1 MGRNPLCLALS
12 DYCRA
17 ARNSICSSQQ
27 IPSSG
32 ELQTQTAR
40 IDMKPHVKVLLLA
53 VLVLPGGVF
62 LLLVPPA
69 KMLWRYGAERMA
81 RKAA

>member
-1 MGRNPLCLALS
+1 
-12 DYCRA
+12 
-17 ARNSICSSQQ
+17 
-27 IPSSG
+27 
-32 ELQTQTAR
+32 
-40 IDMKPHVKVLLLA
+40 MKPHVKILLLA